1 VLRYPRMLCSI
12 DLFCSDHVGCRHVT
26 PQLPLELLQRTFL
39 ALVDLYYG
47 KPLSSWGSPSW
58 INITH
63 VCRYWR
69 SAALDLRELWS
80 RITPDVPIRWLQ
92 AMIERSAPLPMTIIN
107 IINDTPTP
115 LEPQGVKSLPASE
128 LLSTSA
134 SRIRSLSLVGRNADV
149 LNALN
154 RLCRPSPVES
164 LILVL
169 VSFGDPVN
177 LPESL
182 FGGDAP
188 HLRRLDFTSVPHICV
203 PLWLL
208 ANITHFTNNVF
219 VSLDRLLE
227 TLDAMPQLE
236 VLCIARTYNRL
247 DSRDLDLDQHLPL
260 LPRTKLPR
268 LSLLSIRDNIP
279 SSFLLLSS
287 WIDGPPTLRRN
298 FYCQDDFRLLTKG
311 FWSFR
316 TLLPFIPS
324 DSTPGA
330 NDGGLPIVQI
340 CGHQS
345 DSYETWSRTYSESAS
360 AAAREDALFLF
371 QMEWSWKNPFDSCYP
386 NPPLFF
392 SSEPYIEDLTIAQQT
407 PIDGARINEHDSMN
421 IAIRWAELLNNMP
434 SVKTLRLHRGTYAC
448 VSVLRVLSTVL
459 GPMVSALKM
468 LPHLQ
473 RVIITNSA
481 VHSDAPARPDGVTDA
496 GAGCSVAD
504 RKFVLINVG
513 PELLEV
519 VKERSGRLEVVLAGC
534 EVEEEMLE
542 AMRKWAQVYVGHE
555 RVYV

>member
-1 VLRYPRMLCSI
+1 
-12 DLFCSDHVGCRHVT
+12 VT

-39 ALVDLYYG
+39 ALVDLYYAE
-47 KPLSSWGSPSW
+47 PVRSWGHPSW

-69 SAALDLRELWS
+69 SAALDLRNLWS
-80 RITPDVPIRWLQ
+80 LITPDVTITWLQ
-92 AMIERSAPLPMTIIN
+92 AMVERSAPLPMTIITL
-107 IINDTPTP
+107 INDTPVP
-115 LEPQGVKSLPASE
+115 LELQGVKSLAASE

-134 SRIRSLSLVGRNADV
+134 SRIRTLSLVGRSADV
-149 LNALN
+149 FKVLN
-154 RLCRPSPVES
+154 RLCCPSLVES
-164 LILVL
+164 LNLTL
-169 VSFGDPVN
+169 TRFGDPLN

-188 HLRRLDFTSVPHICV
+188 HLRRLDLTSGPYIRA
-203 PLWLL
+203 PPWLL
-208 ANITHFTNNVF
+208 ANITHFTNNVC
-219 VSLDRLLE
+219 VSLDCLLE

-236 VLCIARTYNRL
+236 VLYIGRSFRCP
-247 DSRDLDLDQHLPL
+247 DSRDLNPDEDLPL

-268 LSLLSIRDNIP
+268 LSLLSIRDNAP

-298 FYCQDDFRLLTKG
+298 FYWQDDFGLLTEG
-311 FWSFR
+311 TWSLR
-316 TLLPFIPS
+316 TLLPFVPS
-324 DSTPGA
+324 DSTLGA
-330 NDGGLPIVQI
+330 NDGGLPIVQVG
-340 CGHQS
+340 GHKS
-345 DSYETWSRTYSESAS
+345 GSFELWSRAHSESAS
-360 AAAREDALFLF
+360 TAAREDALFLF
-371 QMEWSWKNPFDSCYP
+371 RTEWTFKDPFDSCTP
-386 NPPLFF
+386 NPAMFF
-392 SSEPYIEDLTIAQQT
+392 SSEPYIEDLSIAQQT
-407 PIDGARINEHDSMN
+407 PIDGARISEHDSMN

-459 GPMVSALKM
+459 GPMVSTLKM

-481 VHSDAPARPDGVTDA
+481 VHSDAPTCPDGVTDA
-496 GAGCSVAD
+496 GAGYSVAG

-542 AMRKWAQVYVGHE
+542 ALRKWAQVYVGHE